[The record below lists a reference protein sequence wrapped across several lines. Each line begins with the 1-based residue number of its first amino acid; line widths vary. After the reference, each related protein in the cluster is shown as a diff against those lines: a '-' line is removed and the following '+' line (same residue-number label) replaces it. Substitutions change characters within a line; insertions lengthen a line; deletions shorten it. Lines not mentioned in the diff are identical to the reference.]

1 MKNETKKVNKKNEFE
16 DLEKDPIIKN
26 FLDDILSQI
35 KNLPKEEQEQ
45 KVFEIFKNI
54 NIDIEKSTTGEW
66 KIKKETP
73 ETEIKEEIIEEEEN
87 DEKYLQDFV
96 DDLIKQVEHLPEEKK
111 EEEIIKI
118 LKNKYNI
125 EDLQTLES
133 SVDFVADILEQEI
146 VINEEESE
154 KINKIMEEDQDRL
167 PISPTIDL
175 QNEKIEPAQIEKQKE
190 KIQKI
195 KIKNYLMEIAT
206 RYHNNLKI
214 PEKIKRE
221 AKKAVIILGIV
232 GAGLATAWQTK
243 EFISKNLK
251 ETEVSKDKQNNKK
264 ESLSKNCKETV
275 DYFKKNNP
283 TPGKWF
289 VILDKDSA
297 KSYIF
302 DEKYELQK
310 VFNTGIGKTKGEE
323 NNTSYE
329 LHKGQMTTPAGVY
342 MMTDVNNPSDEKIY
356 SKLSTLY
363 GISVEGD
370 NVVLGMHDIYRK
382 EKPEREKGINNPDE
396 RTRPITA
403 RVSDGCLNLSETNM
417 DFILKHFKIEDKGE
431 LLIILPD
438 DGASIDLSK
447 IMPKIL
453 KTQKEW
459 QESSLTK

>member
-16 DLEKDPIIKN
+16 DLEKDPAINN
-26 FLDDILSQI
+26 FLEDILSQI
-35 KNLPKEEQEQ
+35 KNLPEEEQEQ

-54 NIDIEKSTTGEW
+54 NIDIEKSATGEW
-66 KIKKETP
+66 EIKKETP
-73 ETEIKEEIIEEEEN
+73 ETEIKEKTIEEEEN
-87 DEKYLQDFV
+87 DEKSLQDFIY
-96 DDLIKQVEHLPEEKK
+96 DLIKQVEHLPEDKK

-133 SVDFVADILEQEI
+133 SSDFVADILEQEI
-146 VINEEESE
+146 ITNEEESE

-167 PISPTIDL
+167 PISPIIDL
-175 QNEKIEPAQIEKQKE
+175 QNEKIEPTQTEKQKE
-190 KIQKI
+190 KIRKI
-195 KIKNYLMEIAT
+195 KIKNYLVEIAT

-221 AKKAVIILGIV
+221 AKKAAVILGIIGV
-232 GAGLATAWQTK
+232 GLATALQTK
-243 EFISKNLK
+243 EYISKNLK

-275 DYFKKNNP
+275 DYFEKNNP

-302 DEKYELQK
+302 NEKYELQK
-310 VFNTGIGKTKGEE
+310 VFNTGIGKTKGEG

-342 MMTDVNNPSDEKIY
+342 IMSSVNAISDEKRY
-356 SKLSTLY
+356 SRLISTLY
-363 GISVEGD
+363 GISVKGD
-370 NVVLGMHDIYRK
+370 SVILGMHDILK
-382 EKPEREKGINNPDE
+382 EKGREEGINNPNE
-396 RTRPITA
+396 KTRPLTS

-438 DGASIDLSK
+438 DGLPIDLSK

-459 QESSLTK
+459 QKSSLIK